1 MKKKQVK
8 RIVSAVL
15 IIVLL
20 VTYFP
25 VLIFANSRFSIT
37 SGGEVM
43 SRVEIYK
50 HERLEVRAENMP
62 EGTSAQWQIRIPD
75 TEIWVDIQGETSD
88 TIDLSYAILGSLM
101 EDGSAY
107 VRCAA
112 ISGGKEV
119 DHTDPLRATIT
130 EKEKETVSLA
140 APPKEIRPAEPAPV
154 KPTEEP
160 AEVPTE
166 APAEE
171 PVETPTE
178 APVEEPTEAPAEVP
192 TEAPAEE
199 PVETPTEAPVEEPT
213 EAPAEVPAE
222 APTETPAEV
231 PTEVPVEIPTEIPAG
246 EPTETAVEG
255 FEEVPAETAVQVT
268 AQEEES
274 RPAAYVG
281 AEPLSEPEPAEEMPI
296 ADDTVELVSITVQY
310 VYRDHH
316 NQPVDGFDWPPYVAN
331 IAKGEDYKTT
341 VQIKTIPGYRAY
353 LEATSDNVTLSVDKR
368 TITFNLE
375 NVTESKIYTVIYEA
389 DEVDYHA
396 RRFMQNVNN
405 DLYTEDIRF
414 VNEVF
419 KGYPGD
425 LPNTD
430 AIYRE
435 SDYPGFTALFYQPD
449 TIAADGSTVFEVYY
463 DRNYYLINFDLDG
476 GHGVSPIYAR
486 YDTAFHVQQP
496 SKAGY
501 TFAGWELISGE
512 TGETGDMKV
521 GDVVQDLSGTIPA
534 TNQKYKA
541 LWTDADTTYM
551 VMYWLEDAN
560 SDAYLYHGSSEKI
573 PAQTGAH
580 VSAVTYK
587 DDAEF
592 GDIDFYV
599 LYDEEKTLTEEAQQE
614 HLADDGKV
622 IVQGDG
628 TTILNVYYKRKEY
641 NLRFYYAMTQESK
654 DPNDADGHEHIF
666 VIGGSSHYFGSLAN
680 EIASNLNDETAI
692 LNGYMSNGTAMRQRG
707 TVKALPELT
716 DEAKQKGYTMD
727 TEQQTVNGTDYLYY
741 YLQFSAKYGQ
751 FIGDM
756 WPIDIFK
763 SVTRADMNGNHLASD
778 QAYASAWNGEYN
790 VRYCRKDNNGNQTV
804 KGKYQK
810 LDYRILWENPTTGQK
825 MDPSDMT
832 VSYMCFWE
840 NGTNISWSVP
850 ELYYYRLWVPLMKY
864 ERADG
869 TFYYEEFDGETTEY
883 NGVKYRLYERYATC
897 DDSNWDQQT
906 AITLEGHDAQ
916 LPSPVCN
923 YSGTNAKDLLKDDY
937 EFTDSVLATYS
948 EWYVVDFYYTR
959 NQPKKLR
966 YYNVSGYMQGGGG
979 AVVEYGKPLAMY
991 GAYFSK
997 EIMERD
1003 YYPNLEPDAYEFEG
1017 WYTSPECIPGTE
1029 MDWTQTMPDADILV
1043 YANWI
1048 PKTYDVTFYL
1058 DYEKYL
1064 SGTSFHE
1071 VTDTPHSTT
1080 MLNPPGVPSH
1090 DNETYSFVRWVY
1102 EDEAGTKH
1110 SFEPTEMPVRQN
1122 LKLYAEWR
1130 TTQVGEYTLY
1140 YAKGQELADGT
1151 IVPYLDANGQMVYLT
1166 QKPLEGY
1173 AMVGTTK
1180 TVQALTVN
1188 QLDAIPAGEAGQLWL
1203 PQTNSHSIPMQPNAE
1218 ENVFTFLYITKPDA
1232 KYKVLYLDE
1241 ETGQPVH
1248 EETTGTTKNAEE
1260 TLWFQYVEGYIPD
1273 ALHKR
1278 LVMSADD
1285 DKNVLIFYYT
1295 KDNVEEDEKNALYQ
1309 VNHWIQNLD
1318 GKTFSIY
1325 TTEAYTATVGSQATA
1340 EELTIPGFT
1349 FKNGKFTI
1357 NSVDYESVKNGI
1369 VKSGEDNGANKALEL
1384 NLYYL
1389 RDTTTYTV
1397 YYKNQDDANDSKMP
1411 PAETFNTLVG
1421 AVVEAQAKEI
1431 TGYDLISNETQTLT
1445 VSSTAQM
1452 NQITFWYKEK
1462 DRTVYYKMICTNPYA
1477 EDFGKLTKSE
1487 DMGTQISG
1495 SQAIA
1500 MSGFYFDGWYQE
1512 NTATGKLEKV
1522 SNTATFNPK
1531 NAGCIQDDVYE
1542 YTFYARFK
1550 PITLKLTHQS
1560 FRYNY
1565 RSGFY
1570 EILRQSDNALV
1581 ATVSISGDNSVILEQ
1596 IPVGTYIVREIG
1608 SDWTWTYDNTN
1619 SISFTVVAGENEVF
1633 LPHVIIK
1640 VDWHNSENRNNN

>member
-25 VLIFANSRFSIT
+25 VLSFANSRFSIT

-112 ISGGKEV
+112 ISGGEEV

-130 EKEKETVSLA
+130 EKEKETVSPA

-166 APAEE
+166 APVEE

-178 APVEEPTEAPAEVP
+178 APVEEPTEALVETPTEAPAEVP
-192 TEAPAEE
+192 TEAPAE
-199 PVETPTEAPVEEPT
+199 
-213 EAPAEVPAE
+213 
-222 APTETPAEV
+222 APTEIPAEV

-246 EPTETAVEG
+246 EPTETAVEVI
-255 FEEVPAETAVQVT
+255 EEVPAETAVQETV
-268 AQEEES
+268 QEEES
-274 RPAAYVG
+274 RPVVYVG
-281 AEPLSEPEPAEEMPI
+281 AEPLSETEPAEEMPI

-341 VQIKTIPGYRAY
+341 VQIKTIPGYRAD

-375 NVTESKIYTVIYEA
+375 NVTESKIYTVIYKA

-414 VNEVF
+414 VNEIF

-486 YDTAFHVQQP
+486 YETAFHVQQP

-512 TGETGDMKV
+512 TGETDDMKV
-521 GDVVQDLSGTIPA
+521 GDVVQDLSGTVPA

-541 LWTDADTTYM
+541 RWTNADTTYM

-560 SDAYLYHGSSEKI
+560 SNAYLYHGSSEKI
-573 PAQTGAH
+573 PAQTGEH

-587 DDAEF
+587 DAAEF

-599 LYDEEKTLTEEAQQE
+599 LYDEEKTLAEEAQQE

-641 NLRFYYAMTQESK
+641 NLKFYYAMTAETT
-654 DPNDADGHEHIF
+654 DLTNYPDGHKYIY
-666 VIGGSSHYFGSLAN
+666 VIGGSTWKFGGDAVAEIDRNNDLAL
-680 EIASNLNDETAI
+680 LNW
-692 LNGYMSNGTAMRQRG
+692 YMSTGSGRG
-707 TVKALPELT
+707 TIKALPQLT
-716 DEAKQKGYTMD
+716 EEGQKKGYTMG
-727 TEQQTVNGTDYLYY
+727 TEKQNVNGTDYLYY

-751 FIGDM
+751 IIEDK
-756 WPIDIFK
+756 WPIDVFG
-763 SVTRADMNGNHLASD
+763 SVTRADMSSQPSGWASD
-778 QAYASAWNGEYN
+778 LAYASAWNGEYN
-790 VRYCRKDNNGNQTV
+790 VRYSRKDNNGNQTI

-840 NGTNISWSVP
+840 NGADIGWSVP
-850 ELYYYRLWVPLMKY
+850 DLFYYRLWVPLLKY
-864 ERADG
+864 TRADG

-897 DDSNWDQQT
+897 DNSSVGEQT
-906 AITLEGHDAQ
+906 AVSLEGYDAS
-916 LPSPVCN
+916 PSEGGTPPVRDGVGGSN
-923 YSGTNAKDLLKDDY
+923 GESGANQAKQILREY
-937 EFTDSVLATYS
+937 GYTDEMFATYRR
-948 EWYVVDFYYTR
+948 WFVVDFYYTR

-1003 YYPNLEPDAYEFEG
+1003 YYPDLEPNAYEFEG
-1017 WYTSPECIPGTE
+1017 WYTSRECIPGTE
-1029 MDWTQTMPDADILV
+1029 MDWTQTMPDVDILV

-1064 SGTSFHE
+1064 SGTSFRE
-1071 VTDTPHSTT
+1071 VTDTPHGTT

-1090 DNETYSFVRWVY
+1090 DNKTYSFVRWVY

-1166 QKPLEGY
+1166 KKPLEGY

-1180 TVQALTVN
+1180 TVQALTVD

-1273 ALHKR
+1273 ALYKR

-1295 KDNVEEDEKNALYQ
+1295 KDNVEEDEENALYQ

-1325 TTEAYTATVGSQATA
+1325 TTEAYTATVGSQVTA
-1340 EELTIPGFT
+1340 KELTIPGFT

-1411 PAETFNTLVG
+1411 PAETFDALVG
-1421 AVVEAQAKEI
+1421 AVVEEQAKEI
-1431 TGYDLISNETQTLT
+1431 PGYDLISNETQTLT

-1462 DRTVYYKMICTNPYA
+1462 DRTVYYKMICTDPYA

-1633 LPHVIIK
+1633 LPHVIIE
-1640 VDWHNSENRNNN
+1640 VDWHNGENRSNN